1 MKVLLV
7 VDDYLPSSTK
17 IAAKM
22 MHELALEFI
31 KRGNQ
36 VYVVTPGINL
46 ESSYYSFDLDGVT
59 IYQFASG
66 EIKNVSKFKRAINET
81 LLSFRAW
88 NSLKH
93 ILKQLN
99 CELIVYYSPSIFWG
113 LFIRKLRDIWKART
127 YLILRDFFPQ
137 WAIDNGLL
145 RSNSIITKFFQFFEK
160 INYSSADK
168 IGLMSPGNLK
178 WFGKKYKD
186 QSKLEVLYNWVS
198 DRPLKIESYPYRTRY
213 NLHNKLVFFYGGNIG
228 HAQDMSQILR
238 LAKNLRKNQDVYFVL
253 VGTGDEVALVRETI
267 QKDSLTNLLL
277 LDPVPQ
283 NEFIHMLAEFD
294 IGLFCLNRD
303 HTTHN
308 FPGKILSYLVQ
319 SKPILGSVN
328 PGNDLKEV
336 IGNSKAGIVVEAGDD
351 STFLE
356 AATKL
361 LDKNIRELYAKNC
374 NVLLKQIF
382 SVESACDR
390 IQSR

>member
-178 WFGKKYKD
+178 WFGIKYKD

>member
-46 ESSYYSFDLDGVT
+46 ESSYYSFDLDGVK

-198 DRPLKIESYPYRTRY
+198 DRPIKIESYPYRTRY

-390 IQSR
+390 IQSK

>member
-7 VDDYLPSSTK
+7 VDDYLPSSTR

-198 DRPLKIESYPYRTRY
+198 DRPIKIESYPYRTRY

-361 LDKNIRELYAKNC
+361 FDKNIRELYAKNC